1 MKKNKKSKS
10 SRATS
15 RSPKVRSKKIKENR
29 NSETFLVTSGGQKKF
44 LSPLI
49 AEFNEKFNVLLAAT
63 SEVMKI
69 SKTIREFS
77 TQIVAEGR
85 KGEWF
90 AVRDDLVVRKDH
102 PEALKLPVLVW
113 EQVEGQDA
121 DPEG

>member
-1 MKKNKKSKS
+1 MKKNTKAK
-10 SRATS
+10 
-15 RSPKVRSKKIKENR
+15 KVRSKNIEKNR
-29 NSETFLVTSGGQKKF
+29 NPELFLVTSEVQKKF

-49 AEFNEKFNVLLAAT
+49 TDFNEKFNVLLEAT

-69 SKTIREFS
+69 SKIIREFS

-90 AVRDDLVVRKDH
+90 AVRDELVVRKDH

-113 EQVEGQDA
+113 AGEDQD
-121 DPEG
+121 DGSKG